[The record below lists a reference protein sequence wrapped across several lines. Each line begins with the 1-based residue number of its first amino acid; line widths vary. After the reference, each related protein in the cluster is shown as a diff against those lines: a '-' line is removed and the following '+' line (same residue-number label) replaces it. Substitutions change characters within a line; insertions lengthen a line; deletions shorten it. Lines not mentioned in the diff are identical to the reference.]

1 MPAWTACSGT
11 SDFATSMAV
20 AAGDL
25 NNDGRSELYVANM
38 YSKMG
43 RRIIAH
49 VSEED
54 YPAGIFQQIQGSCA
68 GNRLYSNRAD
78 GTYHEFSDEA
88 GVNAVGWAYAPA
100 MVDLDSDG
108 WLDLYA
114 TTGFISFDRHKP
126 DG

>member
-1 MPAWTACSGT
+1 M
-11 SDFATSMAV
+11 
-20 AAGDL
+20 
-25 NNDGRSELYVANM
+25 
-38 YSKMG
+38 
-43 RRIIAH
+43 
-49 VSEED
+49 
-54 YPAGIFQQIQGSCA
+54 
-68 GNRLYSNRAD
+68 YSNRAD
-78 GTYHEFSDEA
+78 GVFHEFSDEA